1 MKFAA
6 TLITIGGGGGEFR
19 YRKIGSNPDQ
29 EAEEE
34 ALDLPSLYNYMLG
47 RFAWLS
53 SISHENL
60 CKYFELTRCQT
71 VPYGFVLISEH
82 HSQPY
87 TQHDCFLNSRIGTPD
102 LSSIFSVACQLC
114 SAVEHCHKQ
123 HLAIGTLSLDNLLV
137 VDERRADDEPIRVK
151 LSQWGL
157 G

>member
-71 VPYGFVLISEH
+71 GLI
-82 HSQPY
+82 
-87 TQHDCFLNSRIGTPD
+87 
-102 LSSIFSVACQLC
+102 
-114 SAVEHCHKQ
+114 VEHREKQNLQDFCHKIR
-123 HLAIGTLSLDNLLV
+123 LNLYTFY
-137 VDERRADDEPIRVK
+137 ITY
-151 LSQWGL
+151 
-157 G
+157 